1 MAYPGFFSD
10 CSRIEFEVNVKQI
23 IAIGGGGFSKY
34 GEYSPL
40 NSLIE
45 EYCLQ
50 QTRKSCPTICFIPTA
65 SGEAQKYIIDFYRF
79 FGQLNCKP
87 SHLSLFDLPS
97 SDLESFILEKDA
109 IYVGG
114 GNTKSC
120 LALWKEWKLDIYLK
134 KAWEAGVVL
143 SGISAGANC
152 WFEECITD
160 SIPGNLT
167 ALKCLGFLKG
177 SCCPHYD
184 GEKDR
189 RPTYHQLLQ
198 EGKLLNGLAIDD
210 HVALHYIEDQ
220 LACVVRANE
229 EGSAYKVEK
238 RNQKIHEER
247 LESIFIGAMNS

>member
-1 MAYPGFFSD
+1 M
-10 CSRIEFEVNVKQI
+10 KQI

-34 GEYSPL
+34 GEYSPI

-50 QTRKSCPTICFIPTA
+50 QTGKSCPTICFIPTA

-97 SDLESFILEKDA
+97 SDLESFILEKDS

-120 LALWKEWKLDIYLK
+120 LALWKEWGLDIYLK

-152 WFEECITD
+152 WFEECVTD
-160 SIPGNLT
+160 SIPGKLT
-167 ALKCLGFLKG
+167 SLKCLGFLKG

-184 GEKDR
+184 GETNR
-189 RPTYHQLLQ
+189 RPSYHKLLE
-198 EGKLLNGLAIDD
+198 EGKIMSGLAIDD
-210 HVALHYIEDQ
+210 HVAVHYIEDR
-220 LACVVRANE
+220 LTHIVRANE
-229 EGSAYKVEK
+229 KGTAYKVEK

-247 LESIFIGAMNS
+247 FESILINSMNS